1 MNINHKKRIV
11 IIDDDEV
18 FSQIIALELKK
29 NGYEIFLI
37 SNAAD
42 AFEFIKE
49 KKDVDLYIIDFH
61 LDDDVAD
68 GLTLCR
74 KVKAYA
80 QNPVIMLTGE
90 TSTDITVSC
99 LYAGA
104 DQYIVKPYVLE
115 ELLARIHVV
124 IERSQIV
131 SINDDAQSKLM
142 FKSVTLSGMRREIE
156 GNDTCVRLS
165 ERELQ
170 LAEIFFTQPGIDIP
184 RNQIFLRLFGMQ
196 PPTFSRA
203 VDIIVGRLR
212 KKIGQVSDEV
222 FILSSRN
229 CGYRLVCKNEFTD
242 QG

>member
-42 AFEFIKE
+42 AIEFIKE

-124 IERSQIV
+124 IERSQTV
-131 SINDDAQSKLM
+131 SINDGAQSKLM

-156 GNDTCVRLS
+156 GNDTFVRLS

-184 RNQIFLRLFGMQ
+184 RSQIFLRLFGKQ